1 MASKKKTPAPK
12 INMEQE
18 QTPNNTRE
26 EKSIEEI
33 SSVVEQEQSTQ
44 ETLNKLSE
52 SKPKL
57 SYGEILKARAG
68 ERQAKVIAQRGET
81 TEE

>member
-1 MASKKKTPAPK
+1 MASKKKTPALK
-12 INMEQE
+12 INETGE
-18 QTPNNTRE
+18 SPETTRE

-33 SSVVEQEQSTQ
+33 SSVVEQEQATQ

-68 ERQAKVIAQRGET
+68 ERQAKVIAQRSET